1 MIFNYLQSLSFLY
14 SPNLVTFWSPFYSN
28 KKEPPLPRRSSGDSN
43 KTLENLV
50 PDKEVQGIKQVKA
63 KVADKNDN
71 RKAYGCNLMNFLS
84 GSSGILFLSFCARID
99 ACTSSFI
106 IKTERKTI

>member
-1 MIFNYLQSLSFLY
+1 MIFNQLQGLSFLH

-50 PDKEVQGIKQVKA
+50 PDKEVKGIKQVKA
-63 KVADKNDN
+63 NVAVINETV
-71 RKAYGCNLMNFLS
+71 KAYGCNLMNLFS
-84 GSSGILFLSFCARID
+84 GSSGILFLSF
-99 ACTSSFI
+99 
-106 IKTERKTI
+106 